1 MVAIF
6 HKIVSFFLAVIV
18 LFASFSFTV
27 NKHICGGEVV
37 NTTLFVSADTCGMN
51 MNVCEK
57 DTINKKETSIQK
69 EPCCQNITKVI
80 QGNDNN
86 QQAQQVNLSFP
97 QVQFLQAFV
106 VSFVLKYQEITSISN
121 YVHYSPPLVVTNVQ
135 TLFQVFRI

>member
-6 HKIVSFFLAVIV
+6 HKIVSFFLALIV

-37 NTTLFVSADTCGMN
+37 NTTFFVSADDCGMD
-51 MNVCEK
+51 MSVCEK
-57 DTINKKETSIQK
+57 NSDNKKETSIQK

-86 QQAQQVNLSFP
+86 QQAQQVDLSFP

-106 VSFVLKYQEITSISN
+106 VSFVLKYQEITSISSN
-121 YVHYSPPLVVTNVQ
+121 VHYSPPLVITNVQ